1 MCSARKRMNAREH
14 QLFGKSE
21 GEEPTKETEKYWS
34 AKQHILL
41 NPYHSVYLCIC
52 LSSFQD

>member
-21 GEEPTKETEKYWS
+21 GEEPTKETEKY
-34 AKQHILL
+34 
-41 NPYHSVYLCIC
+41 
-52 LSSFQD
+52 